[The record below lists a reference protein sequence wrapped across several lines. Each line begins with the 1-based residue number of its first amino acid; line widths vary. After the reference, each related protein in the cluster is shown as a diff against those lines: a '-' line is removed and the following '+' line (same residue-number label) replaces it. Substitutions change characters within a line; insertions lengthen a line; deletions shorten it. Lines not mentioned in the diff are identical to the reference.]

1 MKSLVVVADD
11 PLTIRSNRFALRHA
25 AGFRVIATIDGR
37 SSARAELARLSPDV
51 VLVNDMCQRTNVLAR
66 IREASEASPDAKVV
80 LLSGRMDGPWFD
92 DAFTAGADA
101 VIARTLRP
109 SALGLLLEQVVDGNI
124 IHAPRVRSVPE
135 EPARVARLVPLARQ
149 DASAARTSA

>member
-25 AGFRVIATIDGR
+25 AGFRVISTIDGR
-37 SSARAELARLSPDV
+37 GSARAELARLCPDV
-51 VLVNDMCQRTNVLAR
+51 ILVNDMCQRTNVLAR
-66 IREASEASPDAKVV
+66 IRDASEAAPEAKVV
-80 LLSGRMDGPWFD
+80 LLSGRMDGPSFD
-92 DAFTAGADA
+92 DAFAAGADA

-109 SALGLLLEQVVDGNI
+109 AALGLLLEQVADGNVV
-124 IHAPRVRSVPE
+124 HAPRPPRVPE
-135 EPARVARLVPLARQ
+135 EPARVARLVAVADQ